1 VRGQVP
7 ARPSTGATVKM
18 SQVPGRS
25 HSPLWTATARSG
37 RWLTS
42 PDARDTVGYHLLVDL
57 VRVGRVVRALV
68 VAAVA
73 SSLAV
78 TSACGGDPAL
88 PVDDTGRGNTDEL
101 DEALALHDLR
111 LPTDASDI
119 TYTVHTSID
128 SHSVGL
134 RFRTTPD
141 GLDEVLASIGR
152 SRLDLQD
159 GLNPWEAPSRLS
171 SHSPERFGWDLA
183 GIASSAG
190 LEVRSDSSLGAT
202 GVLADLG
209 DQAAPVVYVETLN
222 CC

>member
-1 VRGQVP
+1 MSGIPCSCGVRVP
-7 ARPSTGATVKM
+7 ARPSTGATVKV

-25 HSPLWTATARSG
+25 NSPLWTATARSG

-42 PDARDTVGYHLLVDL
+42 SNARDTVGYHLLVDL
-57 VRVGRVVRALV
+57 VRVGR
-68 VAAVA
+68 
-73 SSLAV
+73 
-78 TSACGGDPAL
+78 
-88 PVDDTGRGNTDEL
+88 
-101 DEALALHDLR
+101 
-111 LPTDASDI
+111 
-119 TYTVHTSID
+119 
-128 SHSVGL
+128 
-134 RFRTTPD
+134 
-141 GLDEVLASIGR
+141 
-152 SRLDLQD
+152 
-159 GLNPWEAPSRLS
+159 EAPSRLS